1 MGALWVWTRCQWR
14 RRRGGAFAA
23 TLLFALAV
31 AVVLTATAGARRTQT
46 VYPRMVEATA
56 ASDVLV
62 NPDAGVDTNLD
73 FDAVE
78 ALPGVKALGRA
89 AGMFV
94 VPPLADGSRDL
105 TTPIISLASA
115 DGTYGYTN
123 DRFLLSEGR
132 LPDPDRAN
140 EILLDPRLGET
151 LGVQAGDTTT
161 LLLPDLTRPP
171 PPNGMPSFLR
181 REFRVT
187 GIGLAASQ
195 ILTDESYDYRAL
207 LLTPAFYEEQK
218 NAVGYWGLGVRLDDP
233 SPEGILA
240 FRRALDHLAAGEIIE
255 YRSQRVDTDAVGR
268 AVQPQVLALYLFG
281 ALAGLAALVIIG
293 QSLARPLA
301 LDEREALTLQAL
313 GVRRRSLFAGG
324 MARALALGAV
334 GAGLG
339 VALSMAA
346 SSRFPIG
353 FVRRA
358 EPHPGIDVNVAYL
371 AGGAAIAVLSL
382 LAVVAVPVWRGSGL
396 ATRDAGPSR
405 PSVTAG
411 ALGRWGGGPALVSGV
426 RFALEPAPGRS
437 GAGVRSSLVGG
448 ALVVAILSTAVTF
461 GASLAH
467 VVDTP
472 HLYGWAWDAR
482 VGASQPVPA
491 LEAALRADERV
502 EAWSRITNNRL
513 VIEGV
518 PIPSVGVSSAAD
530 AVVPTIV
537 DGHAPRGGDEIALGA
552 KTMSRLDTAIGQD
565 VTVTTPEGDDYD
577 LRVVGRAAFPG
588 LGTYSGSERTELGTG
603 AMVTIGTLRRLGPD
617 INNGNVMVRLVPDTD
632 THAFADDMT
641 AVVRQIGANDDQI
654 DIAVRPERPTDIVA
668 LQRVRSTPFVLA
680 LLLAALI
687 LVQVVITL
695 VTSNRR
701 RRHDLA
707 VLQTVGF
714 LRRQVAAAVA
724 WQTITFA
731 LIALA
736 VGIPVGVAA
745 GRVVWT
751 ALADHLGAVAEPITP
766 LTTLALLAGGGLVL
780 GGLLAFAGGAG
791 LARTR
796 PAAALRS
803 E

>member
-1 MGALWVWTRCQWR
+1 MGALWAWNRCQWR

-31 AVVLTATAGARRTQT
+31 GVVLTAAAGARRTQT
-46 VYPRMVEATA
+46 AYPRMVEATA

-62 NPDAGVDTNLD
+62 NPDEGADTNLD

-89 AGMFV
+89 AGLFV
-94 VPPLADGSRDL
+94 VPPLADGSPDFSAPVL
-105 TTPIISLASA
+105 SLASA
-115 DGTYGYTN
+115 DGNYGYTV

-132 LPDPDRAN
+132 VPNPERAD
-140 EILLDPRLGET
+140 EILVDPRLAEM
-151 LGVQAGDTTT
+151 LGVEAGDNTT
-161 LLLPDLTRPP
+161 LLVPDLSQPP
-171 PPNGMPSFLR
+171 ASNGMPSFLS

-195 ILTDESYDYRAL
+195 ILTDENFDYRAV

-218 NAVGYWGLGVRLDDP
+218 DAVGYWGLGVRLDDP
-233 SPEGILA
+233 SPQGVLA
-240 FRRALDHLAAGEIIE
+240 FRRALDQLAAGEDIE
-255 YRSQRVDTDAVGR
+255 YRSQLVDSEAVRR

-281 ALAGLAALVIIG
+281 ALAGLAALVIVG
-293 QSLARPLA
+293 QSLARRLA

-313 GVRRRSLFAGG
+313 GVRRRTLFAGG
-324 MARALALGAV
+324 MARALVLGAM

-339 VALSMAA
+339 VVLSVAA

-358 EPHPGIDVNVAYL
+358 EPHPGLEVNVAYL
-371 AGGAAIAVLSL
+371 AGGALIAIVLL

-396 ATRDAGPSR
+396 VTRNARPSR

-411 ALGRWGGGPALVSGV
+411 ALSRWGGGPALVSGV

-437 GAGVRSSLVGG
+437 GVGVRSSLVGG
-448 ALVVAILSTAVTF
+448 VLVATILSAAVTF

-472 HLYGWAWDAR
+472 SLYGWAWDVR
-482 VGASQPVPA
+482 MSINEPIPA
-491 LEAALRADERV
+491 LEDALRADDRV
-502 EAWSRITNNRL
+502 SAWSRITNNRL
-513 VIEGV
+513 VIEGTPV
-518 PIPSVGVSSAAD
+518 PSVGVSSAAD

-537 DGHAPRGGDEIALGA
+537 DGRAPGDGDEIALGA
-552 KTMSRLDTAIGQD
+552 KTLSRLHTAIGQD
-565 VTVTTPEGDDYD
+565 VTVTTPEGDQHD
-577 LRVVGRAAFPG
+577 LLVVGRAVFPG

-603 AMVTIGTLRRLGPD
+603 AMVTIGALRRLGPD
-617 INNGNVMVRLVPDTD
+617 IDNGNVMVRLDPGVDTL
-632 THAFADDMT
+632 AFADDMT
-641 AVVRQIGANDDQI
+641 AVFRQVGASGDQI
-654 DIAVRPERPTDIVA
+654 DIAIRPERPTDIVA
-668 LQRVRSTPFVLA
+668 LQRVRSTPLVLA
-680 LLLAALI
+680 LLLAGLI
-687 LVQVVITL
+687 LVQVVNTL
-695 VTSNRR
+695 FTSSRR

-707 VLQTVGF
+707 LLKTVGF
-714 LRRQVAAAVA
+714 LRRQVAGAVA
-724 WQTITFA
+724 WQTVTFA
-731 LIALA
+731 FIALA
-736 VGIPVGVAA
+736 IGVPLGIAA
-745 GRVVWT
+745 GRVLWIT
-751 ALADHLGAVAEPITP
+751 LADRLGAVAEPVTP
-766 LTTLALLAGGGLVL
+766 LATLALLAGGTIAVGSF
-780 GGLLAFAGGAG
+780 LAFAGGAV